1 MTLSSINKTFKQFEQ
16 QAEQRVPT
24 RYLIVRLDGHG
35 FGRLTHDHFEK
46 PFDERF
52 HRFMLHTVESLFCQP
67 MKIKLAYTQSDEIS
81 LLIDMAS
88 EPHGCRQ
95 QKITTILAGLASA
108 DFSLQLGKPAVFDC
122 RALLLPDNDLIKQ
135 YFMWRY
141 IDAGRNALNQSVYWF
156 MRYQGLDAQEATQQ
170 LKRKT
175 QQELRE
181 QLTNLNNAW
190 ETLPLWQRSGTLYKV
205 DKVLRHGINRLTHQ
219 PTVKVKNQVVTFD
232 GFDEQT
238 LKSALA
244 DVLNPDN
251 ILPSV

>member
-1 MTLSSINKTFKQFEQ
+1 MTNRNQTFKQFER
-16 QAEQRVPT
+16 QAEHKIST
-24 RYLIVRLDGHG
+24 RYLVLRLDGHG
-35 FGRLTHDHFEK
+35 FSRLTSEYFTK

-67 MKIKLAYTQSDEIS
+67 IKIKLAYTQSDEIS

-88 EPHGCRQ
+88 EPHGCKQ

-122 RALLLPDNDLIKQ
+122 RALLLQDNDLIKE

-156 MRYQGLDAQEATQQ
+156 MRHQGLDAQEATQQ

-181 QLTNLNNAW
+181 QLTNLDNAW

-244 DVLNPDN
+244 AVLNPDN
-251 ILPSV
+251 ILPSE